1 MRAAPLCCR
10 SDLPSSDCLAPPC
23 AAPRSPASR
32 LRLPAPRP
40 PSPCKTA
47 AAPTPSKRL
56 CRGAPGPL
64 PPPCRTAPCARTH
77 AHTPNARTRARARAL
92 RARVGPPASTL
103 RRHALTVLSRCT
115 PSPPGSALEACRV
128 TVRSTWPVIKQTAL
142 TPQRQPPHRP
152 ACRARATAQ
161 RTLSPLRGGAGTA
174 RHDRDVRA
182 ATRPPWAS
190 MSPLCLD
197 ALALVTQLHPAVTP
211 GYTVAIARPGPL
223 PTPIPGPPSQQ
234 PPLTPT
240 HTTHAIH
247 THRAR
252 RRPNPQLP
260 SGLPDRQTALPPAK
274 TNACRHPPTHV
285 HTHIHSPPQPWLTQ
299 LNAGT
304 CSCAR
309 SRPMHAP
316 RCCVGCV

>member
-1 MRAAPLCCR
+1 MCRPAVARLALAFARPSPTQPLQNCGRSHAQQETVPWRA
-10 SDLPSSDCLAPPC
+10 
-23 AAPRSPASR
+23 
-32 LRLPAPRP
+32 RP
-40 PSPCKTA
+40 PP
-47 AAPTPSKRL
+47 PS
-56 CRGAPGPL
+56 L
-64 PPPCRTAPCARTH
+64 PHRAVRTH
-77 AHTPNARTRARARAL
+77 ARAHTQRTHARAL